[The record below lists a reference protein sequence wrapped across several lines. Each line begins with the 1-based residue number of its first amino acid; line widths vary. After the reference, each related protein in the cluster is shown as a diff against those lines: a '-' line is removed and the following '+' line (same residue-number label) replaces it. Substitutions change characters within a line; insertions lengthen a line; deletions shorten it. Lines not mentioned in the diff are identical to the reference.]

1 MILKNGFLALKDDL
15 KYSKQH
21 QKQII
26 KSKSDPNEALHMF
39 LFSFIK
45 EKKYLHKSDLETGLF
60 TLKITFIN
68 KIITEMDFPVKIT
81 QRGIMLVPVFVEK
94 SYFPDV
100 FWL

>member
-1 MILKNGFLALKDDL
+1 
-15 KYSKQH
+15 
-21 QKQII
+21 
-26 KSKSDPNEALHMF
+26 MF

-45 EKKYLHKSDLETGLF
+45 KKTYLHKSDLEIGLL

-81 QRGIMLVPVFVEK
+81 QRERGIMLVPVFVEK

-100 FWL
+100 F